1 MASLVKTD
9 KISTTAGGAQEFT
22 IPAADGTANQHLKTD
37 GSGVLGWASPPSAN
51 PLTLTGSTNTWIPT
65 ITGADALTGTANF
78 TYDGNILDVK
88 NSGTASSIKLYC
100 ESSNAHYQAIK
111 AAPHAGASD
120 WTLTLP
126 PTVPSVSGQA
136 LTATTAG
143 VSSWTTLPAQ
153 GLKNA
158 SIWRVTSDFTGNT
171 NPITNWEEADT
182 DGAGRVGDAMS
193 VSTGVFTFPNT
204 GLWEII
210 YVWQGRSSGTSTY
223 NYAFIDTSVN
233 SGSNYYT
240 AARSSQSQSGGSADA
255 SSICHFIFDVTNTST
270 HKVTFGITLQT
281 TGGTTQGDT
290 DHNMTH
296 VVFKQLGDT

>member
-1 MASLVKTD
+1 M
-9 KISTTAGGAQEFT
+9 
-22 IPAADGTANQHLKTD
+22 
-37 GSGVLGWASPPSAN
+37 
-51 PLTLTGSTNTWIPT
+51 
-65 ITGADALTGTANF
+65 
-78 TYDGNILDVK
+78 
-88 NSGTASSIKLYC
+88 
-100 ESSNAHYQAIK
+100 
-111 AAPHAGASD
+111 
-120 WTLTLP
+120 
-126 PTVPSVSGQA
+126 
-136 LTATTAG
+136 
-143 VSSWTTLPAQ
+143 
-153 GLKNA
+153 
-158 SIWRVTSDFTGNT
+158 TSDFTGNT